1 MWDRLDHPAGT
12 TLFRQFDAR
21 EACVDQVRTG
31 KLGSVLMGTPACSQ
45 TWQTDLN
52 YDRRSAVMPRVA
64 PITGKSDV
72 PAEHHAL
79 VDGVL
84 KVFGGIRGPFSVLLH
99 SPKMAQHVFSLGN
112 YFREE
117 SVVEPKLRVL
127 AILVAARERQGAYV
141 WAAQVNAA
149 RRAGVPEATIDLI
162 RSKAELAKFSAE
174 EREIVAYAE
183 QLMRTNRVEQ
193 ATFDALKNR
202 YGVQWLLEL
211 TTVSV
216 YYAAL
221 SGVVSAFEVPAA
233 PDADRLP

>member
-1 MWDRLDHPAGT
+1 
-12 TLFRQFDAR
+12 
-21 EACVDQVRTG
+21 
-31 KLGSVLMGTPACSQ
+31 
-45 TWQTDLN
+45 
-52 YDRRSAVMPRVA
+52 MPRVA

-79 VDGVL
+79 VDGVV

-99 SPKMAQHVFSLGN
+99 SPEMAQHVFSLGN

-162 RSKAELAKFSAE
+162 RSKAAIAKFSAE

-183 QLMRTNRVEQ
+183 QLMRTNRVDQ
-193 ATFDALKNR
+193 ATFDALENR

-233 PDADRLP
+233 SDGDRLP